1 VLIGTGHTWRADQV
15 RPRVRSTYLDAVL
28 AEAER
33 QDQVRAEAAPPAA
46 TNPLVTA
53 GAPVPWPAP
62 YDPEAWRHRREASA
76 AVEAARRRRAET
88 GSYDPP
94 PGAGTELLLDGL
106 ETTARWDADLDRLLA
121 ELAAARSERT
131 VVQLPDVLSA
141 TSLLRLQ
148 RDPQGLAAEIARPMP
163 APPSR
168 SARFGTRFHQW
179 VERYFGPAMETGQL
193 GQQQLLDP
201 DDLPDSADVETT
213 DEAGLRELCA
223 AFLAG
228 AYGSRVP
235 YAVEAPVT
243 LLVDGTL
250 VRGRIDA
257 VYDLRAVPDGDAGP
271 YDFQVVD
278 WKTGRADG
286 TDPLQLA
293 IYRQA
298 WAEVCRVPPERV
310 DAVFYLVASDAVVRP
325 ERLPD
330 RAEIAALIAGADPDE
345 STVDLV

>member
-1 VLIGTGHTWRADQV
+1 M
-15 RPRVRSTYLDAVL
+15 
-28 AEAER
+28 
-33 QDQVRAEAAPPAA
+33 
-46 TNPLVTA
+46 
-53 GAPVPWPAP
+53 PWPAP
-62 YDPEAWRHRREASA
+62 YDPEAWRHRSEAAA
-76 AVEAARRRRAET
+76 AVEAARRRQAET
-88 GSYDPP
+88 GSYEPP

-106 ETTARWDADLDRLLA
+106 ETTARWDADLERLLA

-131 VVQLPDVLSA
+131 VVHLPDTLSA

-148 RDPQGLAAEIARPMP
+148 RDPQGLAAEVARPMP

-243 LLVDGTL
+243 MLVDGTL

-257 VYDLRAVPDGDAGP
+257 VYDLRSSGDGPPTASRGRTTSR
-271 YDFQVVD
+271 
-278 WKTGRADG
+278 WSTGRPAG
-286 TDPLQLA
+286 RTGPTRCSSPSTARPGPRCAGSRRNAWTPCSTWWRATPWSDPRDFPVGPRSL
-293 IYRQA
+293 R
-298 WAEVCRVPPERV
+298 
-310 DAVFYLVASDAVVRP
+310 
-325 ERLPD
+325 
-330 RAEIAALIAGADPDE
+330 
-345 STVDLV
+345 